1 MSEKISVLIPEEEI
15 RKRIAEVG
23 AQLSRDYEG
32 EEVLMICILRGGVFF
47 ACELAKHLTVPVSM
61 DFMCVSSYG
70 SGTVSSGRVK
80 IIKDLDEN
88 IEGKHVLIAEDIV
101 DSGNTLS
108 TLIKILQVR
117 KPASIRLCTLLDK
130 PERRVVDIKADYSCF
145 EIPDKFVV
153 GYGLDYNQHYRNLP
167 YVGVVELDEENN
179 VPAAFLAGH

>member
-1 MSEKISVLIPEEEI
+1 MSEKISVLIPEDEI
-15 RKRIAEVG
+15 RKRIADLG
-23 AQLSRDYEG
+23 AQLSREYEG

-153 GYGLDYNQHYRNLP
+153 GYGLDFNQHYRNLP
-167 YVGVVELDEENN
+167 YVGVVELDEEK
-179 VPAAFLAGH
+179 

>member
-1 MSEKISVLIPEEEI
+1 M
-15 RKRIAEVG
+15 
-23 AQLSRDYEG
+23 
-32 EEVLMICILRGGVFF
+32 
-47 ACELAKHLTVPVSM
+47 
-61 DFMCVSSYG
+61 
-70 SGTVSSGRVK
+70 
-80 IIKDLDEN
+80 
-88 IEGKHVLIAEDIV
+88 

-167 YVGVVELDEENN
+167 YVGVVELDEEK
-179 VPAAFLAGH
+179 

>member
-70 SGTVSSGRVK
+70 SGTVSSGRVN

-167 YVGVVELDEENN
+167 YVGVVELDEEK
-179 VPAAFLAGH
+179 

>member
-1 MSEKISVLIPEEEI
+1 MQMEEYGTSEKISVLIPEEEI

-167 YVGVVELDEENN
+167 YVGVVELDEEK
-179 VPAAFLAGH
+179 

>member
-167 YVGVVELDEENN
+167 YVGVVELDE
-179 VPAAFLAGH
+179 VK

>member
-1 MSEKISVLIPEEEI
+1 MSEQIRVLLSEEELD
-15 RKRIAEVG
+15 RKIAELG
-23 AQLSRDYEG
+23 ERISKDYEG
-32 EEVLMICILRGGVFF
+32 ESVHLICILKGSIFF
-47 ACELAKHLTVPVSM
+47 TCELAKRITVPVTI

-167 YVGVVELDEENN
+167 YVGVVELDEEK
-179 VPAAFLAGH
+179 

>member
-145 EIPDKFVV
+145 EIPDTFVV

-167 YVGVVELDEENN
+167 YVGVVELDEEK
-179 VPAAFLAGH
+179 

>member
-32 EEVLMICILRGGVFF
+32 EDVLMICILRGGVFF

-80 IIKDLDEN
+80 IVKDLDEN

-167 YVGVVELDEENN
+167 YVGVVELDEEK
-179 VPAAFLAGH
+179 

>member
-167 YVGVVELDEENN
+167 YVGVVELDEEK
-179 VPAAFLAGH
+179 

>member
-70 SGTVSSGRVK
+70 SGIVSSGRVK

-130 PERRVVDIKADYSCF
+130 PERRVVDINADYSCF

-153 GYGLDYNQHYRNLP
+153 GFGLDYNQHYRNLP
-167 YVGVVELDEENN
+167 YVGVVELDEEK
-179 VPAAFLAGH
+179 

>member
-130 PERRVVDIKADYSCF
+130 PERRVVDITADYTGF
-145 EIPDKFVV
+145 TVPNEFVV
-153 GYGLDYNQHYRNLP
+153 GYGLDYNQKYRNLP
-167 YVGVVELDEENN
+167 YIGVLKHEVYD
-179 VPAAFLAGH
+179 

>member
-80 IIKDLDEN
+80 IIKDLYEN

-167 YVGVVELDEENN
+167 YVGVVELDEEK
-179 VPAAFLAGH
+179 

>member
-1 MSEKISVLIPEEEI
+1 MSEKISVLIPEEVI

-167 YVGVVELDEENN
+167 YVGVVELDEEK
-179 VPAAFLAGH
+179 

>member
-15 RKRIAEVG
+15 RKRNAEVG

-167 YVGVVELDEENN
+167 YVGVVELDEEK
-179 VPAAFLAGH
+179 

>member
-15 RKRIAEVG
+15 QKRIAEVG

-70 SGTVSSGRVK
+70 SGIVSSGRVK

-108 TLIKILQVR
+108 TLI
-117 KPASIRLCTLLDK
+117 
-130 PERRVVDIKADYSCF
+130 
-145 EIPDKFVV
+145 
-153 GYGLDYNQHYRNLP
+153 
-167 YVGVVELDEENN
+167 
-179 VPAAFLAGH
+179 

>member
-1 MSEKISVLIPEEEI
+1 MSAKISVLIPEEEI

-32 EEVLMICILRGGVFF
+32 EDVLMICILRGGVFF

-101 DSGNTLS
+101 ESGNTLS
-108 TLIKILQVR
+108 TLIKILLVR

-167 YVGVVELDEENN
+167 YVGFVELDEEK
-179 VPAAFLAGH
+179 

>member
-130 PERRVVDIKADYSCF
+130 PERRVVDIRADYSCF

-167 YVGVVELDEENN
+167 YVGVVELDEEK
-179 VPAAFLAGH
+179 

>member
-23 AQLSRDYEG
+23 AQLSKDYEG

-80 IIKDLDEN
+80 IIKDLDEK

-153 GYGLDYNQHYRNLP
+153 GFGLDYNQHYRNLP
-167 YVGVVELDEENN
+167 YVGVVELDEK
-179 VPAAFLAGH
+179 

>member
-88 IEGKHVLIAEDIV
+88 IEGKHLLIAEDIV

-167 YVGVVELDEENN
+167 YVGVVELDEEK
-179 VPAAFLAGH
+179 

>member
-15 RKRIAEVG
+15 RKRIAELG
-23 AQLSRDYEG
+23 ERISKDYEG
-32 EEVLMICILRGGVFF
+32 ESVHLICILKGSIFF
-47 ACELAKHLTVPVSM
+47 TCELAKRITVPVTI

-167 YVGVVELDEENN
+167 YVGVVELDEEK
-179 VPAAFLAGH
+179 

>member
-15 RKRIAEVG
+15 QKRIAEVG
-23 AQLSRDYEG
+23 AQLSKDYEG
-32 EEVLMICILRGGVFF
+32 QEVLMICILRGGVFF

-117 KPASIRLCTLLDK
+117 KPASIKLCTLLDK
-130 PERRVVDIKADYSCF
+130 PDRRVVDINADYSCF

-153 GYGLDYNQHYRNLP
+153 GFGLDYNQHYRNLP
-167 YVGVVELDEENN
+167 YVGVVELDEK
-179 VPAAFLAGH
+179 

>member
-80 IIKDLDEN
+80 IVKDLDEN

-167 YVGVVELDEENN
+167 YVGVVELDEEK
-179 VPAAFLAGH
+179 

>member
-15 RKRIAEVG
+15 QKRIAEVG
-23 AQLSRDYEG
+23 AQLSKDYEG

-117 KPASIRLCTLLDK
+117 KPASIKLCTLLDK
-130 PERRVVDIKADYSCF
+130 PERRVVDINADYSCF

-153 GYGLDYNQHYRNLP
+153 GFGLDYNQHYRNLP
-167 YVGVVELDEENN
+167 YVGVVELDEEEK
-179 VPAAFLAGH
+179 